1 MHRPGWTFQCNG
13 AVGCGGAISGSESV
27 LGTAARPTGAG
38 DSLSDR
44 GKGMWVWR
52 KAHGEAREPP
62 AGAGSAG
69 EGKPRHDLLREAV
82 RTLLASG
89 RTGLAFGLN
98 PSRAIREISAKLP
111 AFGESWRTRT
121 EMRHPRSG
129 PGCLQRLLYLWNYR
143 SACKRFSRNRR
154 PLPGGPRSDRAAQIR
169 AR

>member
-52 KAHGEAREPP
+52 KAHGEARETSTV
-62 AGAGSAG
+62 ARSAV

-82 RTLLASG
+82 REWLA
-89 RTGLAFGLN
+89 
-98 PSRAIREISAKLP
+98 
-111 AFGESWRTRT
+111 
-121 EMRHPRSG
+121 
-129 PGCLQRLLYLWNYR
+129 
-143 SACKRFSRNRR
+143 KR
-154 PLPGGPRSDRAAQIR
+154 PGGPEGCVLELA
-169 AR
+169 